1 MAENETQIL
10 RCAALIGRKSKV
22 QGSLNDEDGCV
33 AFFLFVAYK
42 QCGCSKVQANPT
54 NLFNLFIEINKR
66 SSAEGKQQR
75 RNDNNTVGIIV
86 IATRIGTGDHVVVLP
101 REQCLL

>member
-1 MAENETQIL
+1 VAENETQIL

-54 NLFNLFIEINKR
+54 NLFNLFIEIRDHLLKV
-66 SSAEGKQQR
+66 SSNVA
-75 RNDNNTVGIIV
+75 NV
-86 IATRIGTGDHVVVLP
+86 ICVDT
-101 REQCLL
+101 E